1 MYTKCTHFRVSM
13 CFFTDVSYPLSK
25 QMDVAR
31 CTCSQRHSEGMQR
44 RVCWCLGNTLNAIG
58 PTQVWLHHLSML
70 WRGPKCPIRSHSWI
84 QNKQKQIYTDLR
96 WYNLALRSRKSRRV
110 KPNGWFVCLFVCLS
124 VCWFGSFV
132 VSHALLIAVEL
143 LTPVS
148 CTTMSEWQR
157 GQSRPCV
164 ASWWVGKRKM
174 VSAWLPADQSEP
186 RMVRQGLPW
195 RPESYIK
202 LLYEHSKG
210 YNVTADKSKIDALN
224 EVSIYWVANH
234 AVTNNQITLL
244 PIDSSASHS
253 YKYHQISNI
262 HQISYIIDDSWPGRV
277 AFAFLL
283 RRLKT
288 PFSLFDSRTMKMVM
302 VSKNGFLSLLF
313 WSAIKSWARG
323 FNCFFPQIFLMV
335 PCGQTNRVT
344 QSSFFCMDEF
354 FMFLWLLYSILR
366 PLCWEIAA

>member
-1 MYTKCTHFRVSM
+1 
-13 CFFTDVSYPLSK
+13 
-25 QMDVAR
+25 
-31 CTCSQRHSEGMQR
+31 
-44 RVCWCLGNTLNAIG
+44 
-58 PTQVWLHHLSML
+58 
-70 WRGPKCPIRSHSWI
+70 
-84 QNKQKQIYTDLR
+84 
-96 WYNLALRSRKSRRV
+96 
-110 KPNGWFVCLFVCLS
+110 
-124 VCWFGSFV
+124 
-132 VSHALLIAVEL
+132 
-143 LTPVS
+143 
-148 CTTMSEWQR
+148 MSEWQR
-157 GQSRPCV
+157 GQSRPCA

-195 RPESYIK
+195 RPEAYIK

-253 YKYHQISNI
+253 YKYHQISSNIKYPSNI

-323 FNCFFPQIFLMV
+323 FNCFFPICPNGSLWSNKYSHLVFI
-335 PCGQTNRVT
+335 
-344 QSSFFCMDEF
+344 FCMDEFNEF